1 MKIVKVQFVLIYK
14 VCYIASWKGGDFI
27 VNLID
32 YKFKCLYDLKVDK
45 KYAVKFEKLE
55 KGKKISLLSDTMLK
69 AMFQNENRIKY
80 SAKFLSYF
88 IDVDYEVILNNI
100 KLGKNELDKEKE
112 YDRALRCDYIAHLDD
127 TILNIEV
134 NNNSSLEVLERNMKY
149 AHRLFSKKIKTEDNN
164 YKYSQVIQINL
175 NNFSF
180 TSNNKIIDIYT
191 ESNED
196 NLVLSDKLV
205 FIQIY
210 VPNLRKKWY
219 NGGEKSLSERE
230 KYILALVDMDL
241 DKLKGLGDEKVMNEY
256 LKEAEEVS
264 FEDGFGEAYDK
275 EWALK
280 DEGKTEG
287 RIEGK
292 REEKIEIA
300 KNMLNDNV
308 DINLIKKYTN
318 LTEEEITALKEE

>member
-1 MKIVKVQFVLIYK
+1 MKSVKVQFVLIEK
-14 VCYIASWKGGDFI
+14 VCYIASWKGCDSI

-112 YDRALRCDYIAHLDD
+112 FDKALRCDYIAHLDD

>member
-1 MKIVKVQFVLIYK
+1 MKSVKVQFVLIYK
-14 VCYIASWKGGDFI
+14 VCYSASWKGGDFI

-219 NGGEKSLSERE
+219 NEGEESLSERE

-287 RIEGK
+287 K
-292 REEKIEIA
+292 RDRTIEIA
-300 KNMLNDNV
+300 KNMLKENFE
-308 DINLIKKYTN
+308 ISMISKITN
-318 LTEEEITALKEE
+318 LTEEEITALEEE

>member
-1 MKIVKVQFVLIYK
+1 MQFVLIYK
-14 VCYIASWKGGDFI
+14 VCYITSWKGGDFI

-88 IDVDYEVILNNI
+88 IDIDYEVILNNI
-100 KLGKNELDKEKE
+100 ELGKNEIDEEKE
-112 YDRALRCDYIAHLDD
+112 FDKALRCDYIVHLDD

-134 NNNSSLEVLERNMKY
+134 NNNSSLEVLERNIKY
-149 AHRLFSKKIKTEDNN
+149 AHRLFSKKVKTEDNN

-180 TSNNKIIDIYT
+180 ISNNKIIDIYT

-219 NGGEKSLSERE
+219 NEGEKSLSERE

-241 DKLKGLGDEKVMNEY
+241 YKLKGLGDEKVMNEY
-256 LKEAEEVS
+256 LREAEEVS

-275 EWALK
+275 E
-280 DEGKTEG
+280 
-287 RIEGK
+287 
-292 REEKIEIA
+292 
-300 KNMLNDNV
+300 
-308 DINLIKKYTN
+308 
-318 LTEEEITALKEE
+318 